1 MSQVQIHESYEL
13 RKERS
18 ESFPQNFKRCL
29 VPISTAPESD
39 IPSWFSGFSVVIKTP
54 AWEFSSSY
62 ATVRARKPV
71 LVKVTR
77 GETLF
82 FVENETLDIFATG
95 ETREEAKRAF
105 DEHLIYFYNHYKNLS
120 WDRVTGEAERL
131 KRLYEDLF
139 QDVTI

>member
-1 MSQVQIHESYEL
+1 MNQVQIHESYEL

-18 ESFPQNFKRCL
+18 EFFPQDFKRCS
-29 VPISTAPESD
+29 VPISTAPESGT
-39 IPSWFSGFSVVIKTP
+39 PSRFSGSPVVKIP

-62 ATVRARKPV
+62 ATVHARKPV

-95 ETREEAKRAF
+95 ETREEAIRAF
-105 DEHLIYFYNHYKNLS
+105 NEHLIYFYNHYKNLS

-139 QDVTI
+139 QDVTT

>member
-1 MSQVQIHESYEL
+1 MNMAQINESYAL

-18 ESFPQNFKRCL
+18 EFFPQDFKRCF

-39 IPSWFSGFSVVIKTP
+39 IPSWFSGLPVVKTP

-62 ATVRARKPV
+62 ATVRALKPV
-71 LVKVTR
+71 SVKVTR

-95 ETREEAKRAF
+95 ETREEAIRAF
-105 DEHLIYFYNHYKNLS
+105 NDHLIYFYNHYKNLS

-139 QDVTI
+139 QDVT

>member
-1 MSQVQIHESYEL
+1 MNQVQIHESYAL

-18 ESFPQNFKRCL
+18 EFFPQDFKRCL

-39 IPSWFSGFSVVIKTP
+39 IPSRFSGSPVVKIP
-54 AWEFSSSY
+54 AWEFSSSN
-62 ATVRARKPV
+62 ATVRALKPV
-71 LVKVTR
+71 SVKVTR

-95 ETREEAKRAF
+95 ETREEAIRAF
-105 DEHLIYFYNHYKNLS
+105 NEHLIYFYNHYKNLS

-139 QDVTI
+139 QDVTT

>member
-1 MSQVQIHESYEL
+1 MNLAQINESYEL

-18 ESFPQNFKRCL
+18 EFFPQDFKRCF

-39 IPSWFSGFSVVIKTP
+39 IHSRFSGFPVVKTP
-54 AWEFSSSY
+54 VWEFSSPS
-62 ATVRARKPV
+62 ATVRALKPV
-71 LVKVTR
+71 SVKVTR

-95 ETREEAKRAF
+95 ETREEAIRAF
-105 DEHLIYFYNHYKNLS
+105 NDHLIYFYNHYKNLS

-139 QDVTI
+139 QDVP

>member
-1 MSQVQIHESYEL
+1 MNVAQINESYAL

-18 ESFPQNFKRCL
+18 ESFPQNFKRCFF
-29 VPISTAPESD
+29 PISTAPESD
-39 IPSWFSGFSVVIKTP
+39 IPSWFSGLPVVKTP

-62 ATVRARKPV
+62 ATVRALKPV
-71 LVKVTR
+71 SVKVTR

-95 ETREEAKRAF
+95 ETREEAIRAF
-105 DEHLIYFYNHYKNLS
+105 NDHLIYFYNHYKNLS

-139 QDVTI
+139 QDVT